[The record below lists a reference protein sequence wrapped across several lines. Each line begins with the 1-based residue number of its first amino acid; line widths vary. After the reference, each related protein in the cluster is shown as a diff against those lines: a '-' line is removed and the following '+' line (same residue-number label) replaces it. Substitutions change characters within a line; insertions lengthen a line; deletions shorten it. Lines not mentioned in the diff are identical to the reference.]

1 MSTKS
6 AMSSTSDLVPEQF
19 GGLKLKREIPA
30 WMISVLM
37 HGAVLIVLAL
47 LTHATGL
54 DEQINILTV
63 VEDLEE
69 PEFVANSSVLDQ
81 IGTDGASMQITE
93 AQQSATEMGREQHEQ
108 AEQELEDELLAADI
122 PVTDMIVEP
131 NESDLQEEVDTTGTT
146 ENAGGV
152 EGAIDRLTLEI
163 AASLREGK
171 TLVCWVFDVS
181 PSLSKRRELIA
192 DRFENVYRQLGL
204 LDVQADR
211 SLKTAVA
218 AFGAQTT
225 FVTPDP
231 VDDVKDVVSAI
242 RKISPDTSG
251 DENVFTAVAAVAKKW
266 SSYRTKQNRKMMIIV
281 VTDEAGSDLAVME
294 ETINYAKRY
303 GIRCYVVGNA
313 APFGRKVVRTEWE
326 LDNGDVVMAEMD
338 QGPES
343 IFPELPQ
350 LPFWAANGSNLE
362 NMSSAFGPYGLTR
375 LCAETNGLYFI
386 SADTPGPRFDHE
398 VMRGYQPDYI
408 PLKTFDQR
416 IRKDPT
422 KAALLNASLLTWSD
436 VMPIPQLGFNASNDT
451 ELRQQITNAQMPIAR
466 LDAQLMELER
476 VLGTGEKARPQLK
489 ESRWRA
495 GYDLAIGRVLAMR
508 VRAFGYNTMLAEMK
522 SSPRSFENSESNFW
536 QLNPSQEITSG
547 PTVGKLAKQATMYL
561 TRVIDEHPGT
571 PWARLA
577 ELELS
582 QPLGWEWQ
590 EHKVATQ
597 EEMEEERRNNPQ
609 FEEEERERM
618 ERARNLAKPPIKI

>member
-6 AMSSTSDLVPEQF
+6 AMSSPSDLLPNQF
-19 GGLKLKREIPA
+19 GGLKLKREMPA

-37 HGAVLIVLAL
+37 HAAVLVVLAL
-47 LTHATGL
+47 ITHATGL
-54 DEQINILTV
+54 NEQINILTV

-69 PEFVANSSVLDQ
+69 PEFIANTSVLDQ
-81 IGTDGASMQITE
+81 IGTDGNSLQITE
-93 AQQSATEMGREQHEQ
+93 AQQSATEMGQEQHEQ

-122 PVTDMIVEP
+122 PVTNMIVEP
-131 NESDLQEEVDTTGTT
+131 NEADLQEEVDTTGTT
-146 ENAGGV
+146 ENVGGV

-181 PSLSKRRELIA
+181 PSLSKRREVIA
-192 DRFENVYRQLGL
+192 DRFENVYKQLGL
-204 LDVQADR
+204 LEVQADK

-251 DENVFTAVAAVAKKW
+251 DENVFSAVSAVAKKW
-266 SSYRTKQNRKMMIIV
+266 SNYRTKQNRKMMIIV
-281 VTDEAGSDLAVME
+281 VTDEAGSDQGAME
-294 ETINYAKRY
+294 EAINYTKRY

-313 APFGRKVVRTEWE
+313 APFGRRVVRTEWE
-326 LDNGDVVMAEMD
+326 LDNGDIVMAEMD

-343 IFPELPQ
+343 IFPERLQ
-350 LPFWAANGSNLE
+350 LPFWASNGSDLE
-362 NMSSAFGPYGLTR
+362 KMSSAFGPYALTR
-375 LCAETNGLYFI
+375 LCAETNGLYFV

-398 VMRGYQPDYI
+398 VMRGYQPDYL
-408 PLKTFDQR
+408 PVKTFDQR
-416 IRKDPT
+416 VRKDPT
-422 KAALLNASLLTWSD
+422 KSALLNASLLTWSD
-436 VMPIPQLGFNASNDT
+436 DVPNPQLGFEAPNDT

-466 LDAQLMELER
+466 LEARLMELSN
-476 VLGTGEKARPQLK
+476 VLEMGEKTRPQVR

-495 GYDLAIGRVLAMR
+495 GYDLAMGRVLAMK
-508 VRAFGYNTMLAEMK
+508 VRAAGYNAMLAEMK
-522 SSPRSFENSESNFW
+522 STPKSFENPDSNFW

-547 PTVGKLAKQATMYL
+547 MSVGKLAKRATAYL

-582 QPLGWEWQ
+582 QPLGWEW
-590 EHKVATQ
+590 EERKVMTAA
-597 EEMEEERRNNPQ
+597 EREEERKNNPR

-618 ERARNLAKPPIKI
+618 ERARKLAKPPIKI